1 MKIISI
7 KLPDALIHALAPP
20 PKNSASTQSEIIRTG
35 LVVYQQSDSLNQSA
49 NASFLAHKRIVFH
62 HRRESEQPLLI
73 VPPSTL

>member
-35 LVVYQQSDSLNQSA
+35 LVVY
-49 NASFLAHKRIVFH
+49 
-62 HRRESEQPLLI
+62 
-73 VPPSTL
+73 